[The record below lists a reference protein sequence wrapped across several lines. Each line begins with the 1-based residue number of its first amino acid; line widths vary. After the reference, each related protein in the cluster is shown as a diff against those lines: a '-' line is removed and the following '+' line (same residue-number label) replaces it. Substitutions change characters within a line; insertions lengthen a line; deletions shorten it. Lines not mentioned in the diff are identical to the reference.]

1 MPLHAREMTLRLMVL
16 GLAGLVL
23 AACANSGPQTPFSPT
38 DTDSPAVPVASV
50 TDAPPTLG
58 PTAAPAV
65 DYCLECHTDQQRL
78 TDTAELEV
86 ETESESKG
94 VG

>member
-1 MPLHAREMTLRLMVL
+1 MKKATLRIMVV
-16 GLAGLVL
+16 GLAGLAL
-23 AACANSGPQTPFSPT
+23 AGCAKSDPSTPLTPT
-38 DTDSPAVPVASV
+38 ALLATPVAQV
-50 TDAPPTLG
+50 TDLPSTQA

-78 TDTAELEV
+78 TDTAEPEV